1 MFRAFCSED
10 KRMDRTAFS
19 IAASVVGLNRI
30 VSKSKYEAIEASAFS
45 TKSLSPRDASFS
57 HTTQKPT
64 SSLCLKDFVEI
75 CAEHM
80 DRGGKV
86 RSVRA

>member
-1 MFRAFCSED
+1 
-10 KRMDRTAFS
+10 MDRSAFS
-19 IAASVVGLNRI
+19 VAASVVGLNRI

-45 TKSLSPRDASFS
+45 TKSL
-57 HTTQKPT
+57 
-64 SSLCLKDFVEI
+64 LCLKDFVEI